1 MSFKTTIHKLAGAAL
16 AAATLLAVAPMGAA
30 NAEGD
35 GAISVPTAIAGS
47 YTGETITIQGDKSML
62 EGHQFKAVR
71 IGTYANVKGT
81 ANGDG
86 TTGVLN
92 AVSVGTDPQIT
103 AEATTALREVKGGDA
118 DVHYQGNPVGE
129 VAAKWLGFSGQA
141 NDDTTNDDTT
151 SNNGGLGHAW
161 DGKLRQFVSNVFYSA
176 KFGTLLGAAAAQPTD
191 SSAATVAGDKMTV
204 SISGL
209 LPGIYMVDDV
219 TGEAGAAGMTGKSGS
234 AAAAKAAGNSIPMLV
249 STAITSDGVAYN
261 KIGASNETLGVVDM
275 KNDAPTVDKALDT
288 DKINNASIG
297 GEMHYKL
304 TGSVPLTTG
313 FRRYIYTMVDRP
325 AQLGLHFVSG
335 SEKVMV
341 GTTQLSAANGDY
353 KVTAHAAAGGQFKDI
368 PGDDSTDYVVFDL
381 SPSILKFR
389 YRDSIVIT
397 YTMSITDDADG
408 GQLQNGAT
416 LSYSSDVNNQPS
428 AANSGDPTVATIDPA
443 SGNVVSDGTGNGSLA
458 SNATSPENPA
468 SVASFRKFSVVTKP
482 KLAWDNAKDE
492 AARDAIGGLTGVK
505 YQLFAADA
513 KPSGAKAG
521 EGSAMADAL
530 KFIKLGDGHYKLVA
544 AQNASNNAFVSDLEV
559 GSDGKLTFDGLGKG
573 DYSVRELTRPAGY
586 SDTFMPVF
594 KVHVEADAANAAK
607 SIYTNESDSWN
618 LVAPHATAVSSDK
631 PIVVLA
637 ITSISQLPLTG
648 GAGIVLALLVIV
660 LLAVATGT
668 LIMVRRRLRQE

>member
-16 AAATLLAVAPMGAA
+16 AAATLLAVAPVGAA

-47 YTGETITIQGDKSML
+47 YAGETIAIQGDKSML

-71 IGTYANVKGT
+71 IGTYANAKGIV
-81 ANGDG
+81 NGDG

-103 AEATTALREVKGGDA
+103 AEAATALREVKGSDA

-129 VAAKWLGFSGQA
+129 VAAKWLGFAGQA
-141 NDDTTNDDTT
+141 NSDTANEDTT
-151 SNNGGLGHAW
+151 SNNGGVGHAW

-176 KFGTLLGAAAAQPTD
+176 KFGALLGAAAAQPTD
-191 SSAATVAGDKMTV
+191 ASAATVTGDKMTV

-219 TGEAGAAGMTGKSGS
+219 TGEAGAAGAAGKSG
-234 AAAAKAAGNSIPMLV
+234 AAAPKAAGNSIPMLV
-249 STAITSDGVAYN
+249 STGITSEGVTYN
-261 KIGASNETLGVVDM
+261 KIGTSKETLGVVDM

-288 DKINNASIG
+288 DENNNASIG
-297 GEMHYKL
+297 GKLHYKL

-313 FRRYIYTMVDRP
+313 FHRYIYTMVDRP
-325 AQLGLHFVSG
+325 QQLGLHFVSG

-353 KVTAHAAAGGQFKDI
+353 KVTAHAAADGKFQDI

-416 LSYSSDVNNQPS
+416 LSYSSDINNQPS
-428 AANSGDPTVATIDPA
+428 AANSSDPTVATIDPA
-443 SGNVVSDGTGNGSLA
+443 TGNVSNGAGNGSLA

-492 AARDAIGGLTGVK
+492 ATRDAIDGLTGVK

-513 KPSGAKAG
+513 KPSEAKAG
-521 EGSAMADAL
+521 EGSAMASAL

-544 AQNASNNAFVSDLEV
+544 AQNASNNTFVSDLEV

-594 KVHVEADAANAAK
+594 NVHVEADAANAGK

-648 GAGIVLALLVIV
+648 GAGIILALLVIV